1 MRARAPDP
9 APPPRAQ
16 SPSALARSPDQEGRS
31 RVGMSFNSRRQ
42 ALVGL
47 FVGSF
52 ALMMFSH
59 QPIMWSVLVIS
70 VGTLTLSDFMFF
82 EDTEFW

>member
-1 MRARAPDP
+1 
-9 APPPRAQ
+9 
-16 SPSALARSPDQEGRS
+16 
-31 RVGMSFNSRRQ
+31 MSFNSRRQ